1 MRRTAASFPPIETWM
16 NMSEGEQEAVIHA
29 IEMSRRRRS
38 RIVPILATATLGT
51 AIAVL
56 CYFVL

>member
-16 NMSEGEQEAVIHA
+16 NMSESEQEAVIHA
-29 IEMSRRRRS
+29 IETPRRRRS
-38 RIVPILATATLGT
+38 RVVPILAATTLGT
-51 AIAVL
+51 AVAVL